1 MNHSFTPIIG
11 INKCA
16 ICTYDERAHSDL
28 AQCDCCPN
36 IGPVQIYSTMLM
48 CETCIAREKE
58 HESRSDER
66 LTLHKIRE
74 NALNRAIAEARQIND
89 SILVRTDIFN
99 TETTSITNLKKVI
112 DEDASISNKPYALAE
127 ELLRQFNHFKQ
138 VIFER
143 NQEIVEANNKQKAIQ
158 VYLNSLANQLRTE
171 EREKLKIQD
180 INYKPAAPVKP
191 RLIKTGRGK
200 FDKIELRKYATELG
214 IGEFILQAFVV
225 QKGITVEQAANILRQ
240 SIAKA
245 KSESNELKLGESKN
259 E

>member
-158 VYLNSLANQLRTE
+158 VYLNSLANQLRAE

-225 QKGITVEQAANILRQ
+225 QKGITVEQAANILRR
-240 SIAKA
+240 SIAQA
-245 KSESNELKLGESKN
+245 KLESGASSDG
-259 E
+259 